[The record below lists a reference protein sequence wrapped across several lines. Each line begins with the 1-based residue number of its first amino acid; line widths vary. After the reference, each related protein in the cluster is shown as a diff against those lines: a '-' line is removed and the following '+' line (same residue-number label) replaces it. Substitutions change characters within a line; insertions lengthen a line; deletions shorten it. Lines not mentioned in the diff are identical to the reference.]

1 MDVRTYTHLEARLNT
16 FNVQHVYMKWPIFLQ
31 QTKLCRPH
39 KLTRNIF
46 FHNMLTCPK
55 TFRCSFAMCWLSI
68 RFSFDDEHLQTYNE
82 WTIHQYC
89 HQLIAEKKTTK
100 KLKKTTMTG
109 KSPFRPLIAR
119 QDISSW
125 DIEIQINRRNPYQ
138 ISHQNPYVNHDP
150 QFFGS
155 PRSIGTGD

>member
-1 MDVRTYTHLEARLNT
+1 
-16 FNVQHVYMKWPIFLQ
+16 
-31 QTKLCRPH
+31 
-39 KLTRNIF
+39 
-46 FHNMLTCPK
+46 MLTCPK

-89 HQLIAEKKTTK
+89 HQLIAEKKTNK
-100 KLKKTTMTG
+100 KLKKTIMTG

-155 PRSIGTGD
+155 PRSIGTGDLCSFGINRQQAEWKEIIDIVGLPPNFLQAVFSSPNFLQTF